1 MPCQKMNKEPRA
13 GYSVQVTASSIKGAM
28 LSNIEAL
35 LERGLD
41 FSRARQV
48 KSLMPIMNFVTSLT
62 RRTVT

>member
-1 MPCQKMNKEPRA
+1 MNKEPRA

-48 KSLMPIMNFVTSLT
+48 KSLIMPIMNFVTALT

>member
-1 MPCQKMNKEPRA
+1 MNKEPRA

-48 KSLMPIMNFVTSLT
+48 KIRSASYGNYELLPTLT